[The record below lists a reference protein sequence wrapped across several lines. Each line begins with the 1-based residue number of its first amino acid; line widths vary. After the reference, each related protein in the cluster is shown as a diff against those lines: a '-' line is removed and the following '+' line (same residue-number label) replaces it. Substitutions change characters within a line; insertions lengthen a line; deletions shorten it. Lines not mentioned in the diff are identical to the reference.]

1 MISASWSPGEAHSKT
16 AKRSRKKVDE
26 EDGEK
31 DGKDDDEK
39 PIKSSRGR

>member
-31 DGKDDDEK
+31 DEKDVEN
-39 PIKSSRGR
+39 PIKPSRGR